1 MEFEPRI
8 IDLILNTIKDN
19 QVYLTQRENL
29 PQLAKLG
36 YMYNTLWYGGRVAS
50 YDGAI
55 PKLVVT
61 EDDETWECEQCGDN
75 PKYKIEMC
83 EPQTDE
89 IDNYIYD
96 AWGMHVSNGFGPSW
110 EEFKT
115 IVLEGKELTENEIK
129 MLKPNKTFDEWV
141 EVLTNKDYEYS
152 SIYPDKKSV
161 ANHLLCVIGN
171 GYGYKNGFVIYE
183 ASGADQDS
191 TDYGDWKNAKFREDI
206 QLVVNQIM
214 SDPEVEIVML
224 HNTKA
229 KEDYEAKELAKEI
242 AAFGKPWKEFISS
255 KEHAELE
262 EAIAKLKGKKVDSYH
277 AYYPIC
283 NYSIIS
289 KLDKDSDPS
298 YIKAG
303 IEICTEILAHEEEES
318 KRPEN
323 IKFAKKFLKKFG
335 GLK

>member
-1 MEFEPRI
+1 MQFEERI

-36 YMYNTLWYGGRVAS
+36 YMYNTLWYGGRHAS
-50 YDGAI
+50 YNGII
-55 PKLVVT
+55 PKLVIT
-61 EDDETWECEQCGDN
+61 EDDGEIEEYEQCGDN

-83 EPQTDE
+83 EPQNEVIED
-89 IDNYIYD
+89 YIYD
-96 AWGMHVSNGFGPSW
+96 AWGMHVSNDYGDSW

-115 IVLEGKELTENEIK
+115 IVLEGKELTENQIK
-129 MLKPNKTFDEWV
+129 WLKPNKTFDEWV
-141 EVLTNKDYEYS
+141 EVMTSDEYQYS
-152 SIYPDKKSV
+152 SHYKSKREV
-161 ANHLLCVIGN
+161 ANILLCVIGT

-183 ASGADQDS
+183 SSGADQDS
-191 TDYGDWKNAKFREDI
+191 TDYGDWMNAKFREDI

-214 SDPEVEIVML
+214 ADPEVEKIM
-224 HNTKA
+224 TFIGEEKKA
-229 KEDYEAKELAKEI
+229 HEAKERAKLI
-242 AAFGKPWKEFISS
+242 KAFGMSYKDYLKSER
-255 KEHAELE
+255 HAEV
-262 EAIAKLKGKKVDSYH
+262 EAMFNKNTGYH

-283 NYSIIS
+283 KYSNIT
-289 KLDKDSDPS
+289 KLDENSDPS

-323 IKFAKKFLKKFG
+323 IAFAKKFLKKFG